1 MTLNEMTLTHLF
13 TRGGLLMYILLVISM
28 IAVTIII
35 RKYRQL
41 SQIRRMNDWLNDRL
55 HQQDQLDNIAGIIQV
70 YGQGSPLGIMLGKLF
85 LSDNVD
91 MALIRE
97 RMESSAAHEIHNLEK
112 GYGWLSTFAAVAPL
126 IGFLGTVMGMV
137 RVFMSIQ
144 TQSASG
150 VDINILAGGI
160 WEALLTTVG
169 GLIVGIVVII
179 FYNDLV
185 QRLENLTKEMQEQA
199 LEYMVK
205 HARLSR
211 SG

>member
-1 MTLNEMTLTHLF
+1 MTMTLIHLF

-35 RKYRQL
+35 KKYRQL
-41 SQIRRMNDWLNDRL
+41 SQIRRMNSRLNDRM
-55 HQQDQLDNIAGIIQV
+55 HQQDRLDNMIGIIRV
-70 YGQGSPLGIMLGKLF
+70 YGQESPLGIMLSKLF
-85 LSDNVD
+85 LTDNVD
-91 MALIRE
+91 LSLLKE
-97 RMESSAAHEIHNLEK
+97 RMESIAAHEIHNLEK
-112 GYGWLSTFAAVAPL
+112 GFGWLSTFAAVAPL

-137 RVFMSIQ
+137 RVFMNIQ

-160 WEALLTTVG
+160 WEALLTTIG
-169 GLIVGIVVII
+169 GLIVGIVTII

-199 LEYMVK
+199 MEYLIR
-205 HARLSR
+205 HTRLR
-211 SG
+211 EKDR

>member
-1 MTLNEMTLTHLF
+1 MTLTYLF

-41 SQIRRMNDWLNDRL
+41 NQIRRMNNRLNDRL
-55 HQQDQLDNIAGIIQV
+55 HQQDRLDNMAGIITV
-70 YGQGSPLGIMLGKLF
+70 YGQDSPLGIMLSKLF
-85 LSDNVD
+85 LTDNED

-97 RMESSAAHEIHNLEK
+97 RMESSAAHEMHDLEK

-137 RVFMSIQ
+137 RVFMNIQ
-144 TQSASG
+144 TQTAGG

-160 WEALLTTVG
+160 WEALLTTIG
-169 GLIVGIVVII
+169 GLVVGIVTII

-185 QRLENLTKEMQEQA
+185 QRLENLTKDMQEQA
-199 LEYMVK
+199 LDYLIK
-205 HARLSR
+205 HAHLRK
-211 SG
+211 SGH